1 MKNITIAGRVTK
13 DAQVRTTQNGD
24 KLASFSVAVDDGWG
38 DNKRALFFDCTQFGK
53 RGESVAPMLTK
64 GKQVTVSGDLSTREY
79 EGKTYLTVRVS
90 DVTLQGGGSRDSG
103 SPNGSYQEPQ
113 SGAPAGGYDDE
124 VPFAMEWRV

>member
-1 MKNITIAGRVTK
+1 MKQIVIAGRVTK

-38 DNKRALFFDCTQFGK
+38 DNKRTLFFDCTQFGK

-79 EGKTYLTVRVS
+79 EGKTYLTIRVN
-90 DVTLQGGGSRDSG
+90 DVTLQGGGSRDNG
-103 SPNGSYQEPQ
+103 NGSYQEPQ
-113 SGAPAGGYDDE
+113 SGGRSDYDDE
-124 VPFAMEWRV
+124 VPF